1 MFKLLV
7 IRIISKRQP
16 KMKFLWLLI
25 ILKEVLGMVMMWTTA
40 LYLEAYRETL
50 QVNLTKEFSQEPR
63 TESKNYVETD

>member
-7 IRIISKRQP
+7 IRIISKPQP

-63 TESKNYVETD
+63 TESKKIVETD